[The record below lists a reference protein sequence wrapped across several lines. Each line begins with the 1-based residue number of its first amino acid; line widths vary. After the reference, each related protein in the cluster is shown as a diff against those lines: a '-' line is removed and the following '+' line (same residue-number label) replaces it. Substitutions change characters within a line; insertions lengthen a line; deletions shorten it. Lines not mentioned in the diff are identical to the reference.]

1 MIVLAFDLEKN
12 SYDKTFSVQQDDQ
25 SMFIG
30 TPSHLFSTHKLYAQ
44 EICLAGPFQMPNE
57 TSTLSQFIHVLLTDS
72 FLCISET
79 IFSKLNQ
86 FFLTK
91 PFFIQHETN
100 NHICHYLVQPKKSF
114 IISFNK
120 KYKEYIFPF
129 QNLETGQGKWSNFM
143 KLWQPR
149 QGVKNFFL
157 ISYQQKGSNNVN

>member
-1 MIVLAFDLEKN
+1 MSGTNARKDIVKLDIIVVFPWDISKSRHVNKMIEIMIALAFDLEKN

-44 EICLAGPFQMPNE
+44 EICFAGLFQMFNE

-72 FLCISET
+72 FLRISET

-91 PFFIQHETN
+91 PFFI
-100 NHICHYLVQPKKSF
+100 
-114 IISFNK
+114 
-120 KYKEYIFPF
+120 
-129 QNLETGQGKWSNFM
+129 
-143 KLWQPR
+143 
-149 QGVKNFFL
+149 
-157 ISYQQKGSNNVN
+157 